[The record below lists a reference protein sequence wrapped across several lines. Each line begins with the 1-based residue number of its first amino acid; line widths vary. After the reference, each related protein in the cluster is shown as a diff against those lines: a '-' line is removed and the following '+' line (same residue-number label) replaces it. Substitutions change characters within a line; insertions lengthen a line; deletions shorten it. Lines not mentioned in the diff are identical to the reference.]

1 MFQNFDPC
9 CWIVIIMMPLFLG
22 YSLKVKKWQIE
33 MKKEMNQIERVNGK
47 EKQAIAELQKQ
58 VLELKELLT
67 KKENKK
73 S

>member
-1 MFQNFDPC
+1 
-9 CWIVIIMMPLFLG
+9 
-22 YSLKVKKWQIE
+22 

>member
-1 MFQNFDPC
+1 
-9 CWIVIIMMPLFLG
+9 
-22 YSLKVKKWQIE
+22 
-33 MKKEMNQIERVNGK
+33 MNQIERVNGK